1 MSNVLVV
8 DDEGDSRE
16 FVARFLD
23 RSGHHVTSAHDG
35 RDALAR
41 LLEGTPDAVVLDVRM
56 PKMDGIDLLAVM
68 RSYLRLEKIPVI
80 ILSAHATPDEV
91 RQLRDLGVIHIF
103 HKARFTLPDLAKA
116 INDVAGLPAPGA
128 ETH

>member
-1 MSNVLVV
+1 MSHVLVV

-56 PKMDGIDLLAVM
+56 PGMDGVDLLAVM
-68 RSYLRLEKIPVI
+68 RSYIRLEKIPVI
-80 ILSAHATPDEV
+80 ILSAHATADQI
-91 RQLRDLGVIHIF
+91 RQMKALGVEHIF
-103 HKARFTLPDLAKA
+103 HKAQFTLPQLGRA
-116 INDVAGLPAPGA
+116 IDQLTQP
-128 ETH
+128 H

>member
-16 FVARFLD
+16 FIARFLD

-56 PKMDGIDLLAVM
+56 PRMDGLDLLAVM
-68 RSYLRLEKIPVI
+68 RSYLRLQKIPVI
-80 ILSAHATPDEV
+80 ILSAHATPDEI
-91 RQLRDLGVIHIF
+91 RQLNDLGVSHIF
-103 HKARFTLPDLAKA
+103 HKAHFTLPDLGKVLDEVTA
-116 INDVAGLPAPGA
+116 N
-128 ETH
+128 

>member
-16 FVARFLD
+16 FVVGFLG
-23 RSGHHVTSAHDG
+23 RSGHRVTAAHDG

-56 PKMDGIDLLAVM
+56 PHMDGVALLAVM
-68 RSYLRLEKIPVI
+68 RSYLRLQRVPVI
-80 ILSAHATPDEV
+80 ILSANATPD
-91 RQLRDLGVIHIF
+91 QLCQIRALGVSHVL
-103 HKARFTLPDLAKA
+103 HKAHFTLPALGKVIDEVTQA
-116 INDVAGLPAPGA
+116 D
-128 ETH
+128 

>member
-23 RSGHHVTSAHDG
+23 RSGHQVTSAQDG

-56 PKMDGIDLLAVM
+56 PHMDGIALLAVM
-68 RSYLRLEKIPVI
+68 RSYLRLQKIPVI
-80 ILSAHATPDEV
+80 ILSANATPD
-91 RQLRDLGVIHIF
+91 QLRQVQDLGVSHVF
-103 HKARFTLPDLAKA
+103 HKAHFTLPDLGRA
-116 INDVAGLPAPGA
+116 IA
-128 ETH
+128 EVTDAN